1 MKNYLSPTRSF
12 HLLFITCC
20 SFSFTNGYGEVKSVW
35 FEEEEK
41 QYFEFWCEING
52 GLRIGETDK
61 LIEKPTA
68 RMMSKLASA
77 SKELSDV
84 LKAKQR

>member
-1 MKNYLSPTRSF
+1 MKEKIVLKIGDMVWVDVVGSSQNY
-12 HLLFITCC
+12 
-20 SFSFTNGYGEVKSVW
+20 GYGEVKSVW

-52 GLRIGETDK
+52 GLRLGETDK